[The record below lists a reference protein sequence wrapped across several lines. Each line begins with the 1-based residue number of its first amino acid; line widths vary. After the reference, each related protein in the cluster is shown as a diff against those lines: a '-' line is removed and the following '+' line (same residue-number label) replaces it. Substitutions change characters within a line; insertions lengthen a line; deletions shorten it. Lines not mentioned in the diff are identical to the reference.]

1 MKIFLNLGSN
11 LGNREEMLGRA
22 VALLRDAL
30 PGRVT
35 CSRMIETP
43 AWGFESDNPFLNVG
57 VAVETECALSP
68 MEVLRIVEG
77 IQRDLDPSPHRDE
90 AGGYIDRA
98 IDIDIV
104 AINDVVLDTPEL
116 TLPHPR
122 MHLRE
127 FVLVPMAELAPD
139 WRHPRFGL
147 RVDEMAGDEP
157 NGADG

>member
-35 CSRMIETP
+35 CSRMLETP
-43 AWGFESDNPFLNVG
+43 AWGFESAHPFINLG
-57 VAVETECALSP
+57 VMIETDTEHEPLGLLHT
-68 MEVLRIVEG
+68 VQQV
-77 IQRDLDPSPHRDE
+77 QRDLDPSPHRDAE
-90 AGGYIDRA
+90 GLYIDRA

-104 AINDVVLDTPEL
+104 AIDDVVMDTPEL

-127 FVLVPMAELAPD
+127 FVLVPMAELAPE
-139 WRHPRFGL
+139 WVHPRLGL
-147 RVDEMAGDEP
+147 RIDEMVTKA
-157 NGADG
+157 